1 MPPPTP
7 PLALSP
13 VNLALLQQ
21 RQPNLPARPGEG
33 EDAPSSERPAPAPPP
48 ANGRGRLVDIL
59 A

>member
-1 MPPPTP
+1 MPPPAS
-7 PLALSP
+7 PLSLSP

-33 EDAPSSERPAPAPPP
+33 EDASASGRAAPSPPP
-48 ANGRGRLVDIL
+48 GNGRGRLVDIL